1 MIKGIFKTLN
11 PPATFLLL
19 LIFSITIFLSMVIL
33 LILVILFRH
42 RDTTL
47 KVLFIF
53 LNLTNQL
60 DENNFL

>member
-1 MIKGIFKTLN
+1 
-11 PPATFLLL
+11 LLL
-19 LIFSITIFLSMVIL
+19 LIFLITIFLSMVIL